1 MQKNQSTNLDLYKT
15 ITTTSL
21 HEDDYVNPYNEKNK
35 LITLQ
40 NIKDMFLKFD
50 LIVEP
55 TNISEYIKALTHKS
69 YIKKEYYNLNRINDD
84 KQENTLELFEQSNE
98 RLEFL
103 GDTVIKSVIA
113 GYLYIRYPQEDE
125 GFMTS
130 LKANIE
136 DRESLAIFAKKLGLD
151 EYMIIS
157 KQIELKDGRNSKKLL
172 EDCFESFV
180 GAVYLDCGFEICRKF
195 IWILLET
202 EIDYSEL
209 LYKDKNYKGQL
220 NNFYTQNN
228 WSTPQYVHINTEIIN
243 GIKMFIMG
251 VKDVNNN
258 IIAQGKAKSKKSAEK
273 IASMI
278 ALKKFGLINEDQ
290 MIYEEE

>member
-1 MQKNQSTNLDLYKT
+1 MIS
-15 ITTTSL
+15 TTSMQ
-21 HEDDYVNPYNEKNK
+21 EDDVVNPYNENNK

-40 NIKDMFLKFD
+40 NIKDIFKKFE
-50 LIVEP
+50 IEINP
-55 TNISEYIKALTHKS
+55 TNITEYIKSLTHKS
-69 YIKKEYYNLNRINDD
+69 YIKKEYYNLNRVNDI
-84 KQENTLELFEQSNE
+84 KTNAIELLEYSNE

-103 GDTVIKSVIA
+103 GDTVIKSVVA
-113 GYLYIRYPQEDE
+113 GYLYIRYPDEDE

-136 DRESLAIFAKKLGLD
+136 DRDSLAIFAKKLGID

-157 KQIELKDGRNSKKLL
+157 KQIEMKDGRNSKKLL

-180 GAVYLDCGFEICRKF
+180 GALYLDCGFEVCRKF

-228 WSTPQYVHINTEIIN
+228 WPTPQYVHLNTEIIN
-243 GIKMFIMG
+243 NNKLFIMG
-251 VKDVNNN
+251 VKDVNGN
-258 IIAQGKAKSKKSAEK
+258 IVGQGKAKSKKMAEK
-273 IASMI
+273 IASML
-278 ALKKFGLINEDQ
+278 ALKYFGLINEDQ
-290 MIYEEE
+290 MIFDPEDT

>member
-1 MQKNQSTNLDLYKT
+1 MDIYKT
-15 ITTTSL
+15 ISKTAL
-21 HEDDYVNPYNEKNK
+21 YEDDFVNPYNEKNK
-35 LITLQ
+35 LITEQ
-40 NIKDMFLKFD
+40 NIIDMFAKFD
-50 LIVEP
+50 IKINPVQ
-55 TNISEYIKALTHKS
+55 ISEYIKALTHKS
-69 YIKKEYYNLNRINDD
+69 YIKKEYYNLNKTNSSKPD
-84 KQENTLELFEQSNE
+84 NTLELLDHSNE

-113 GYLYIRYPQEDE
+113 GYLYLRYSNEDE

-136 DRESLAIFAKKLGLD
+136 DRDSLAIFAKKLGLD

-180 GAVYLDCGFEICRKF
+180 GALYLDCGFEPCKQF
-195 IWILLET
+195 MMILLET

-228 WSTPQYVHINTEIIN
+228 WMTPQYVHINTEHIN
-243 GIKMFIMG
+243 GAKIFVMG
-251 VKDVNNN
+251 VKDVNGN

-273 IASMI
+273 IASML
-278 ALKKFGLINEDQ
+278 ALKQFGLINEDQ
-290 MIYEEE
+290 MVYEVDE